1 MTLPRTRALSPPRR
15 TLALLVAPERRE
27 AFHGLAETGCSAA
40 LPFAWGLRVI
50 DFQLANLMR
59 AGIAEV
65 IVLQPGRGQAA
76 LRNHIRQVWRPVF
89 RRIACLGMHPSVL
102 AGAPGGL
109 HRFLT
114 LVEGVS
120 PDELLL
126 LSADQICETDL
137 AELLA
142 FHRAGRNLVTLGA
155 HDAEEQAGAKDPV
168 KQWIAGMNGGANG
181 GIGAVVLDWHW
192 FRLWL
197 AQLPD
202 VPPDLPRQAI
212 MAAAREAGLQV
223 HRTADAG
230 LYWRR
235 VDGLDAFRVTWL
247 DFICGPQLP
256 CSLPVP
262 PDHVGRRVMD
272 PSPRTNVRDSVIM
285 PGASVGERA
294 FVLRAIIAP
303 GAHVP
308 DGMVIGQDGEVDARL
323 FHRTPGGTTLVT
335 AAMLAALQPEGTE

>member
-1 MTLPRTRALSPPRR
+1 MTLHPSHALAPPRR
-15 TLALLVAPERRE
+15 TLALLVAPERRA
-27 AFHGLAETGCSAA
+27 AFQDLTETGCSAA

-59 AGIAEV
+59 AGIDEV
-65 IVLQPGRGQAA
+65 IVLQPGPGQSV

-89 RRIACLGMHPSVL
+89 RRIACLGIHASAP
-102 AGAPGGL
+102 AGDAGGL
-109 HRFLT
+109 HRFLA
-114 LVEGVS
+114 LVAGVS

-126 LSADQICETDL
+126 LSADQVCETDL
-137 AELLA
+137 SELLA
-142 FHRAGRNLVTLGA
+142 VHRAGRNLVTLGA
-155 HDAEEQAGAKDPV
+155 HAEEGQSAAKDPL
-168 KQWIAGMNGGANG
+168 QHWIAAMNGGESA
-181 GIGAVVLDWHW
+181 GIGVVVLDWHW
-192 FRLWL
+192 LRRWL
-197 AQLPD
+197 ARLPE
-202 VPPDLPRQAI
+202 VPSDLPRQAI
-212 MAAAREAGLQV
+212 MAATREAGLQV

-247 DFICGPQLP
+247 DFVCGPRLP

-262 PDHVGRRVMD
+262 PDHVGMQVLD
-272 PSPRTNVRDSVIM
+272 SSPRSNVRDSVIM

-294 FVLRAIIAP
+294 FVSRAIIAP

-323 FHRTPGGTTLVT
+323 FRRAPGGTTLVT
-335 AAMLAALQPEGTE
+335 AQMLAALQPEGAG